1 MPVDAPLND
10 APILV
15 GLMSGTSLDG
25 IAAAVV
31 RFHRTDATSRGDAR
45 ARAGDV
51 AELLAFESIGYSAEQ
66 RARLAGAMSQ
76 GSARDYCRLHVD
88 LGTWLSDAAATV
100 MRKAGV
106 TNHDVAAVASHGQTL
121 WHEPGHSTWQI
132 GDGSVIAERLGVR
145 VIHDFR
151 ARDVAA
157 NGQGAP
163 LVSLADLQLF
173 AAADGWRALQNLGG
187 IGNLTVVPPLGSSGD
202 AIAFDTGPACGVI
215 DRVVTLLD
223 PTRFYDADGSMAA
236 DGTPIESVLAALLAD
251 EWYALQPPKS
261 TGREKYD
268 AAFVTALV
276 ASCRASGPEVSDND
290 IVATATALTARTMAL
305 GYDRFVRQDLR
316 DVVLSGGGA
325 RNPTLVRMIRAALP
339 TRTVRTFDE
348 LFFDGEAKE
357 AVAFAYI
364 ALQHLRG
371 LPGNVPAATGAVG
384 PRILGTR
391 TLP

>member
-1 MPVDAPLND
+1 MALDAPLAD
-10 APILV
+10 APILI

-25 IAAAVV
+25 IAAAAV
-31 RFHRTDATSRGDAR
+31 RFHRTADGDR
-45 ARAGDV
+45 P
-51 AELLAFESIGYSAEQ
+51 ELIAFESIAYTADQ
-66 RARLAGAMSQ
+66 RTRLAAGMVQ
-76 GSARDYCRLHVD
+76 GTAQAFCRLHVD
-88 LGTWLSDAAATV
+88 LGNWLADAAAIV
-100 MRKAGV
+100 MQRARL
-106 TNHDVAAVASHGQTL
+106 TAHDVAAVASHGQTL

-132 GDGSVIAERLGVR
+132 GDASVIAERLGTR

-151 ARDVAA
+151 SRDVAA
-157 NGQGAP
+157 QGQGAP
-163 LVSLADLQLF
+163 LVSLADLHLF
-173 AAADGWRALQNLGG
+173 AARNGWRALQNLGG
-187 IGNLTVVPPLGSSGD
+187 IGNVTVVPPRGIDLPTL
-202 AIAFDTGPACGVI
+202 AFDTGPGCGVI
-215 DRVVTLLD
+215 DRVVTALD
-223 PTRFYDADGSMAA
+223 PAQTYDADGRIGAA
-236 DGTPIESVLAALLAD
+236 GIPIEAVLEPLLAD
-251 EWYALQPPKS
+251 EWYTRPPPKS

-268 AAFVTALV
+268 APFVAALV
-276 ASCRASGPEVSDND
+276 AACRTTGRDVRDED

-305 GYDRFVRQDLR
+305 GYDRFVRGDLH

-339 TRTVRTFDE
+339 LRTVRTFDE

-371 LPGNVPAATGAVG
+371 LPGNVPAATGAAG

>member
-1 MPVDAPLND
+1 MAVDAPLAA

-25 IAAAVV
+25 IAAAAV
-31 RFHRTDATSRGDAR
+31 RFDPTADGDHP
-45 ARAGDV
+45 V
-51 AELLAFESIGYSAEQ
+51 LLAFESVPYTAEQ
-66 RARLAGAMSQ
+66 RARLAAGMVQ
-76 GSARDYCRLHVD
+76 GTARDFCRLHVD
-88 LGTWLSDAAATV
+88 LGHWLASSAALV
-100 MRKAGV
+100 MQRAGL
-106 TNHDVAAVASHGQTL
+106 THADVAAVASHGQTL

-132 GDGSVIAERLGVR
+132 GDAAVIAERLQVR

-151 ARDVAA
+151 SRDVAA
-157 NGQGAP
+157 QGQGAP
-163 LVSLADLQLF
+163 LVSLADVHLF
-173 AAADGWRALQNLGG
+173 AASDGWRALQNLGG
-187 IGNLTVVPPLGSSGD
+187 IGNVTVVPPRGVD
-202 AIAFDTGPACGVI
+202 APALAFDTGPGCGVI

-223 PTRFYDADGSMAA
+223 PTRHYDADGRTAA
-236 DGTPIESVLAALLAD
+236 AGAPVEAVLDSLLAD
-251 EWYALQPPKS
+251 EWYHRPPPKS

-268 AAFVTALV
+268 AAFVASLV
-276 ASCRASGPEVSDND
+276 AECRAARRDVSDAD
-290 IVATATALTARTMAL
+290 IVATATALTARTMAV
-305 GYDRFVRQDLR
+305 GYDRFVPPDLR

-325 RNPTLVRMIRAALP
+325 RNPTLVRMIREAMPL
-339 TRTVRTFDE
+339 RTVRTFDD

-371 LPGNVPAATGAVG
+371 CPGNVPAATGAAG